1 MAKLSDEDLFTLP
14 LTFMGVPYG
23 RPGPGSRAAILGLPF
38 DCGIHPFRVGAR
50 SGPDAVRLQSPL
62 IRRFNPTHADFDPLT
77 ALGVVD
83 CGNVKLTPGRIL
95 DAFARIEQATTRIVD
110 AGAVPV
116 TIGGDGSVTV
126 PVMRAVAKRH
136 AGLVALHIDSHTDA
150 YAYDPTDKYNAATQ
164 FTHVAEEGLLDA
176 SRSWHVGIRGTT
188 FAHGVVPRTRELGY
202 RIISLD
208 ELVRGGFNQ
217 RMAEFRDEAKGRPVY
232 ICFDM
237 DVFDPSCAPGVC
249 SPSWGGL
256 SAREG
261 LDLIRCLTDLD
272 IVAVDVA
279 TVSPPHDVNN
289 MAAHLCAHV
298 IYEML
303 VLLARR
309 HGLAG

>member
-1 MAKLSDEDLFTLP
+1 VPSLRGWGLHPIAHETLDLSLVFHSLELAFPAKGLQEIPGNLQADQA
-14 LTFMGVPYG
+14 G
-23 RPGPGSRAAILGLPF
+23 RERRAGIRLGY
-38 DCGIHPFRVGAR
+38 
-50 SGPDAVRLQSPL
+50 
-62 IRRFNPTHADFDPLT
+62 
-77 ALGVVD
+77 
-83 CGNVKLTPGRIL
+83 
-95 DAFARIEQATTRIVD
+95 
-110 AGAVPV
+110 
-116 TIGGDGSVTV
+116 
-126 PVMRAVAKRH
+126 
-136 AGLVALHIDSHTDA
+136 LHIDSHTDA
-150 YAYDPTDKYNAATQ
+150 YAYEPADKYNAATQ

-188 FAHGVVPRTRELGY
+188 FAHGVVARTRELGY

-208 ELVRGGFNQ
+208 ELVRGGFAQ

-279 TVSPPHDVNN
+279 TVSPPHDVNG

-303 VLLARR
+303 VLLARQR
-309 HGLAG
+309 GLVG